1 MSELS
6 AQGGSERYGAC
17 EDAAAGAAEQ
27 PLLAAALLNLR
38 GGCLYLFT
46 ARLDV
51 AVYTL
56 FVGRDDPARR
66 VGAAPCGRPKAPFL
80 KEIFLRRVR
89 RPRRAACS

>member
-38 GGCLYLFT
+38 GGWFYLFIL
-46 ARLDV
+46 RLGG
-51 AVYTL
+51 AVYTVFGDL
-56 FVGRDDPARR
+56 QGPVLHRSG
-66 VGAAPCGRPKAPFL
+66 
-80 KEIFLRRVR
+80 
-89 RPRRAACS
+89 RRAGSSRPTR